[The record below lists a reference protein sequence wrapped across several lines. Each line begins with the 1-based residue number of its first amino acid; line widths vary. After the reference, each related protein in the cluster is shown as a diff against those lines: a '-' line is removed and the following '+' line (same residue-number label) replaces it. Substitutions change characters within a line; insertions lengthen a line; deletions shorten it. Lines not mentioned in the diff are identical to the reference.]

1 MRGTVSLSL
10 LASVLIVNAFGA
22 DDVAGMFSEGKVSG
36 QFREF
41 TISREYD
48 DTRPY
53 AGSGTGAGYD
63 YTRKANTVGG
73 YLKYE
78 TGSLNGLSVGA
89 AAYAAIG
96 VGLRSPRDDYYQVDP
111 TLLGEKNENLFY
123 LGEAYLQYKNGN
135 TTFKGG
141 RQKLD
146 TPMAGSDD
154 ARMLPNLFEAYVL
167 SNTDIKD
174 TTLIAAQVTKF
185 AQGTFG
191 RVYNA
196 ASSSTGDDVLSVT
209 SGYSLIDSRNRVGDF
224 VEMGKYAIGENTGG
238 VSVAAAIYSGIP
250 GLKLQVWDYYAHDIL
265 NAVYTEAN
273 YGWSM
278 ANGIAPYLG
287 VQWINE
293 RDVGSNSI
301 SNATNKLSNIDND
314 FIAAKIGVKVAN
326 FDLYGAV
333 SHNSKDK
340 NAAINGGTISPWGG
354 MPAYTQGM
362 VTRHQFM
369 AGTDAWKVAGSYDWK
384 DYGINLNTSVF
395 YVEYDMDA
403 LNGYSANHSWTA
415 KESGFDIIFNPQT
428 IKNLQLRLRAN
439 YTDKFK
445 EYTNGELGW
454 DEYRFIANYNF

>member
-10 LASVLIVNAFGA
+10 LASALIVNAFGA
-22 DDVAGMFSEGKVSG
+22 DNAAGMFSEGKVSG

-41 TISREYD
+41 SISREVD
-48 DTRPY
+48 DTRPVVNN
-53 AGSGTGAGYD
+53 D

-78 TGSLNGLSVGA
+78 TGAWNGLSFGA
-89 AAYAAIG
+89 AAYGTIG
-96 VGLRSPRDDYYQVDP
+96 VHLGNRANVNDVDP
-111 TLLGEKNENLFY
+111 TLLSKDNKNDVY
-123 LGEAYLQYKNGN
+123 LGEGYLQYKNGN

-174 TTLIAAQVTKF
+174 TTLIAAHVTKF

-191 RVYNA
+191 RAYTN
-196 ASSSTGDDVLSVT
+196 GVLSAT
-209 SGYSLIDSRNRVGDF
+209 AGYSLVDSRNQTGTFTD
-224 VEMGKYAIGENTGG
+224 MGKYAIGVDTDG

-250 GLKLQVWDYYAHDIL
+250 GLKLQIWDYYAHDIL
-265 NAVYTEAN
+265 NAIYAEAN

-278 ANGIAPYLG
+278 ANGVAPY
-287 VQWINE
+287 VAAQWINE
-293 RDVGSNSI
+293 RDVGSNTVAAVQKVES
-301 SNATNKLSNIDND
+301 D
-314 FIAAKIGVKVAN
+314 FIAAKAGIKVAN
-326 FDLYGAV
+326 FDIYGAI
-333 SHNSKDK
+333 SHNSKDSDA
-340 NAAINGGTISPWGG
+340 NNGTHGGTISPWGG

-384 DYGINLNTSVF
+384 NFGINLNTGVYYTEF
-395 YVEYDMDA
+395 DMDK
-403 LNGYSANHSWTA
+403 LNGYSANYAWTA
-415 KESGFDIIFNPQT
+415 KEKGFDIIFNPQT

-439 YTDKFK
+439 YTDDF
-445 EYTNGELGW
+445 YQAANGSVSW